1 MGHLYTWNYRL
12 SLSLKITSEVGK
24 GQTQEWSLNVTL
36 PRASFL
42 LSFHITDTENVNYIT
57 ALNADSLQDKQSQCS
72 VSFSMVL
79 DIKAETSL
87 LSAQLCSA
95 L

>member
-12 SLSLKITSEVGK
+12 SLSLKITSEVAK

-42 LSFHITDTENVNYIT
+42 LSFHITDTENGNYIT
-57 ALNADSLQDKQSQCS
+57 ALNADSLQDKQSQFS
-72 VSFSMVL
+72 MSFSMVL
-79 DIKAETSL
+79 ETSL